1 MRHAASIFCRRTYG
15 GFDVTP
21 DNARKQIMRYLAFV
35 GEDGATMDQVSA
47 RLHPNVKGV
56 APGIA
61 GHIDRLSFTGHA
73 WRRDDG
79 KWLHGDYRPKEPDTI
94 NADAAQSDAAPDIY
108 GPDSDISRCLAMIRK
123 FGAIGTTAPVIAAR
137 TRIPADR
144 VDAALSALA
153 MARRI
158 HGRDGRT
165 YRGKVAMIWT
175 ERTPD
180 GAIASRITDVLARH
194 DRAISKAVLTNRIP
208 TYSPQEIFACLD
220 DMVRE
225 GKVMAIMPEHDLRY
239 RKRAS
244 ANRVWAY
251 RLPPNEKGA

>member
-1 MRHAASIFCRRTYG
+1 
-15 GFDVTP
+15 
-21 DNARKQIMRYLAFV
+21 MRYLAFV

-47 RLHPNVKGV
+47 RLHPNVRGV

-61 GHIDRLSFTGHA
+61 GHMDRLSFTGQA

-79 KWLHGDYRPKEPDTI
+79 RWLHGDYKPKEPDTI
-94 NADAAQSDAAPDIY
+94 TAYPEDMGATTDTHN
-108 GPDSDISRCLAMIRK
+108 GPDSDVTRCLAMIRK

-158 HGRDGRT
+158 HGREGRT
-165 YRGKVAMIWT
+165 YRGKAAMIWT

-180 GAIASRITDVLARH
+180 GAIASRIIDVLARH
-194 DRAISKAVLTNRIP
+194 DRAISMAVLTNRIP
-208 TYSPQEIFACLD
+208 AYSPQEIAACVD

-244 ANRVWAY
+244 TNRVWAY
-251 RLPPNEKGA
+251 RLPPNENGA

>member
-1 MRHAASIFCRRTYG
+1 
-15 GFDVTP
+15 VTP

-35 GEDGATMDQVSA
+35 GDDGATMDQVSA
-47 RLHPNVKGV
+47 RLHPGVKGV

-61 GHIDRLSFTGHA
+61 GHLDRLSFTGQA

-79 KWLHGDYRPKEPDTI
+79 LWLHGDYKPKEPDKFATSD
-94 NADAAQSDAAPDIY
+94 AAAQSAHQAAMESH
-108 GPDSDISRCLAMIRK
+108 DSDIARCLAMIRK

-137 TRIPADR
+137 TRIHADR
-144 VDAALSALA
+144 VDAALSSLA
-153 MARRI
+153 VERRI
-158 HGRDGRT
+158 NGREGRT
-165 YRGKVAMIWT
+165 YRGKAAMIWT

-180 GAIASRITDVLARH
+180 GAIASRIIDVLARH
-194 DRAISKAVLTNRIP
+194 DRAISMAVLTNRIP
-208 TYSPQEIFACLD
+208 AYSPQEIAACVD

-244 ANRVWAY
+244 TNRVWAY